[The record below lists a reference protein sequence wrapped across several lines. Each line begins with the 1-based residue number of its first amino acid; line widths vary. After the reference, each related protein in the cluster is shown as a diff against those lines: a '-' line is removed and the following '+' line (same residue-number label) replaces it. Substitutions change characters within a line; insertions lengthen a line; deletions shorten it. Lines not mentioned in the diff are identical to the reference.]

1 MRRSQLGVVVAPQH
15 FDMKRS
21 KATSTRVTRP
31 AATRPPSSVTD
42 TVK

>member
-1 MRRSQLGVVVAPQH
+1 MRGSQLGVVVAPQH

-21 KATSTRVTRP
+21 KSTSTRVTRP